1 MMTREVAWRVFA
13 SEYNSSTLEIK
24 GEGEKAPSYVVTP
37 LGAMVNRIFIVGL
50 ITDLQNNGTEQEP
63 YWRALLSDG
72 MSKYYIYA
80 GKYNPEATVVL
91 AKLEPPAYVAV
102 VGKSRT
108 YSPEEGK
115 FFVSIRPEKIVAV
128 EESVKDNWVLDAA
141 RSTLGRIDCMEEAIQ
156 MESPTVD
163 ALVKLGYNHALADGV
178 VRALAHYG
186 QVDLNRYRGMVLEA
200 VEQLLPDRAGELT
213 ILTDTP
219 TSGPEEI
226 EDEEEDDGDKE
237 ELVLK
242 LIDKLDTNK
251 KGAPLA
257 DLTKEAAKAGIGEVE
272 LEEINNS
279 LLDKGLIYEPTIG
292 KMKRI

>member
-1 MMTREVAWRVFA
+1 MKAREVAWRVFA
-13 SEYNSSTLEIK
+13 SEFNSSTLEIK

-72 MSKYYIYA
+72 MSKYYLYA
-80 GKYNPEATVVL
+80 GKYNPEATVML
-91 AKLEPPAYVAV
+91 SKLQPPAYVAV

-115 FFVSIRPEKIVAV
+115 LFVSIRPEKIVRV
-128 EESVKDNWVLDAA
+128 DENMKDNWVLDAA
-141 RSTLGRIDCMEEAIQ
+141 RSTLRRIECMEEAFQ
-156 MESPTVD
+156 METPTAE
-163 ALVKLGYNHALADGV
+163 ALVKLGYGQALAEGV
-178 VRALAHYG
+178 VQALSHYG
-186 QVDLNRYRGMVLEA
+186 EVDVNRYRGMVMEA
-200 VEQLLPDRAGELT
+200 VELLIPDRTGDIPIMMDA
-213 ILTDTP
+213 P
-219 TSGPEEI
+219 TVGPEEME
-226 EDEEEDDGDKE
+226 EDEDDGDKE

-242 LIDKLDTNK
+242 LIDKLDVNK

-257 DLTKEAAKAGIGEVE
+257 ELTKEATKVGIGELE

-292 KMKRI
+292 RMKRI

>member
-1 MMTREVAWRVFA
+1 MITREVAWRVFA

-80 GKYNPEATVVL
+80 GKYNPEATVML
-91 AKLEPPAYVAV
+91 SKLEPPAYVAV

-115 FFVSIRPEKIVAV
+115 FFVSIRPEKIVTV
-128 EESVKDNWVLDAA
+128 DESVKDNWVLDAA
-141 RSTLGRIDCMEEAIQ
+141 RSTLDRIECMEEALQ
-156 MESPTVD
+156 MESPNID
-163 ALVKLGYNHALADGV
+163 ALVNLGYNRALADGV

-213 ILTDTP
+213 ILTDAP
-219 TSGPEEI
+219 SSSPEEI
-226 EDEEEDDGDKE
+226 ELEEDDGDKE

-242 LIDKLDTNK
+242 LIDMLDTNK

-257 DLTKEAAKAGIGEVE
+257 DLIKEAAKAGIGEVE

>member
-1 MMTREVAWRVFA
+1 MITREVAWRVFA
-13 SEYNSSTLEIK
+13 LEYNSSTLEIK
-24 GEGEKAPSYVVTP
+24 GEGEKAPSYVITP

-80 GKYNPEATVVL
+80 GKYNPEATQVL
-91 AKLEPPAYVAV
+91 SKLEPPAYVAV

-141 RSTLGRIDCMEEAIQ
+141 RSTLERIECVEEALQ
-156 MESPTVD
+156 MESPTIE
-163 ALVKLGYNHALADGV
+163 ALVNLGYNHALADGV

-213 ILTDTP
+213 ILTDAP
-219 TSGPEEI
+219 SSGPEEI
-226 EDEEEDDGDKE
+226 EYEEDDGDKE

-257 DLTKEAAKAGIGEVE
+257 DLIKEAAKAGIGEVE

>member
-1 MMTREVAWRVFA
+1 MKTREVAWRVFA
-13 SEYNSSTLEIK
+13 SEYNASTLEIK

-37 LGAMVNRIFIVGL
+37 LGAMVNRVFIVGL
-50 ITDLQNNGTEQEP
+50 LTDLQNLGTEAEP

-72 MSKYYIYA
+72 MNKFYLFA

-91 AKLEPPAYVAV
+91 SKLQPPAYVAV
-102 VGKSRT
+102 VGKTRT

-115 FFVSIRPEKIVAV
+115 IFVSVRPEKIIRVD
-128 EESVKDNWVLDAA
+128 ESIKDNWVLEAA
-141 RSTLGRIDCMEEAIQ
+141 RSTLRRIDCMEEAMQ
-156 MESPTVD
+156 MESPTTEE
-163 ALVKLGYNHALADGV
+163 LTRLGYPQALAEGV
-178 VRALAHYG
+178 VRALPHYKE
-186 QVDLNRYRGMVLEA
+186 VDLNRYRGMVLEGL
-200 VEQLLPDRAGELT
+200 EQLLPERSGELRMP
-213 ILTDTP
+213 TDMP
-219 TSGPEEI
+219 SAGPEEI
-226 EDEEEDDGDKE
+226 DDETDEGDKE
-237 ELVLK
+237 EVVLK

-257 DLTKEAAKAGIGEVE
+257 DLIREAGKAGIGEVE

>member
-1 MMTREVAWRVFA
+1 MKTREVAWRVFA
-13 SEYNSSTLEIK
+13 SEFTSSTLEIK

-72 MSKYYIYA
+72 LSKYYLYA
-80 GKYNPEATVVL
+80 GKYNPEATVML
-91 AKLEPPAYVAV
+91 AKLQPPAYVAV

-115 FFVSIRPEKIVAV
+115 LFVSIRPEKIVTV
-128 EESVKDNWVLDAA
+128 DESVKDNWVLDAA
-141 RSTLGRIDCMEEAIQ
+141 RSTLRRIDCMEEVAQ
-156 MESPTVD
+156 METPTVE
-163 ALVKLGYNHALADGV
+163 ALVKLGYNQALAEGV
-178 VRALAHYG
+178 VKAVSHYG
-186 QVDLNRYRGMVLEA
+186 EVDLNRYRGMVMEA
-200 VEQLLPDRAGELT
+200 VELLIPDLSGEIPLFM
-213 ILTDTP
+213 DAP
-219 TSGPEEI
+219 TAGPEEI
-226 EDEEEDDGDKE
+226 EDEEDEGDKE
-237 ELVLK
+237 ELILK

-251 KGAPLA
+251 KGAPLSE
-257 DLTKEAAKAGIGEVE
+257 LTKEAAKVGIGETE

>member
-1 MMTREVAWRVFA
+1 MITREVAWRVFA
-13 SEYNSSTLEIK
+13 LEYNSSTLEIK
-24 GEGEKAPSYVVTP
+24 GEGEKAPSYVITP

-80 GKYNPEATVVL
+80 GKYNPEATLVL
-91 AKLEPPAYVAV
+91 SKLEPPAYVAV

-141 RSTLGRIDCMEEAIQ
+141 RSTLERIECVEEALQ
-156 MESPTVD
+156 MESPTIE
-163 ALVKLGYNHALADGV
+163 ALVNLGYSHALADGV

-213 ILTDTP
+213 ILTDAP
-219 TSGPEEI
+219 SSGPEEI
-226 EDEEEDDGDKE
+226 EYEEDDGDKE

-257 DLTKEAAKAGIGEVE
+257 DLIKEAAKAGIGEVE

>member
-1 MMTREVAWRVFA
+1 MITREVAWRVFA

-24 GEGEKAPSYVVTP
+24 GEGEKAPSYVITP

-80 GKYNPEATVVL
+80 GKYNPEATVML
-91 AKLEPPAYVAV
+91 SKLEPPAYVAV

-141 RSTLGRIDCMEEAIQ
+141 RSTLDRIECMEEALQ
-156 MESPTVD
+156 MESPTID
-163 ALVKLGYNHALADGV
+163 ALVNLGYNHALADGV

-213 ILTDTP
+213 ILTDAP
-219 TSGPEEI
+219 SSGPEEI
-226 EDEEEDDGDKE
+226 EYEEDDGDKE

-257 DLTKEAAKAGIGEVE
+257 DLIKEAAKAGIGEVE

>member
-1 MMTREVAWRVFA
+1 MKTREVAWRVFA
-13 SEYNSSTLEIK
+13 SEFNSSTLEIK

-72 MSKYYIYA
+72 LSKYYLYA
-80 GKYNPEATVVL
+80 GKYNPEATVML
-91 AKLEPPAYVAV
+91 AKLQPPAYVAV

-115 FFVSIRPEKIVAV
+115 LFVSIRPEKIVTV
-128 EESVKDNWVLDAA
+128 DESVKDNWVLDAA
-141 RSTLGRIDCMEEAIQ
+141 RSTLRRIDCMEEAAQ
-156 MESPTVD
+156 METPTVE
-163 ALVKLGYNHALADGV
+163 ALVKLGYNQALAEGV
-178 VRALAHYG
+178 VKAVSHYG
-186 QVDLNRYRGMVLEA
+186 EVDLNRYRGMVMEA
-200 VEQLLPDRAGELT
+200 VELLIPDRSGEIPLFMDAPTAGL
-213 ILTDTP
+213 
-219 TSGPEEI
+219 EEI
-226 EDEEEDDGDKE
+226 EDEEDEGDKE
-237 ELVLK
+237 ELILK

-251 KGAPLA
+251 KGAPLSE
-257 DLTKEAAKAGIGEVE
+257 LTKEAAKVGIGETE

>member
-1 MMTREVAWRVFA
+1 MKTREVAWRVFA
-13 SEYNSSTLEIK
+13 SEYNASTLEIK

-37 LGAMVNRIFIVGL
+37 LGAMVNRVFIVGL
-50 ITDLQNNGTEQEP
+50 LTDLQNLGTEGEP

-72 MSKYYIYA
+72 MNKFYLFA
-80 GKYNPEATVVL
+80 GKYNPEATLVL
-91 AKLEPPAYVAV
+91 SKLQPPAYVAV
-102 VGKSRT
+102 VGKTRT

-115 FFVSIRPEKIVAV
+115 IFVSVRPEKIIRV
-128 EESVKDNWVLDAA
+128 EESVKDNWVLEAA
-141 RSTLGRIDCMEEAIQ
+141 RSTLKRIDCLEEAMQ
-156 MESPTVD
+156 MDSPTVD
-163 ALVKLGYNHALADGV
+163 ELTKMGYT
-178 VRALAHYG
+178 RALAEGVVHALPHYKE
-186 QVDLNRYRGMVLEA
+186 VELNRYRGMVLEA
-200 VEQLLPDRAGELT
+200 LEQLLPERSGELSIPAD
-213 ILTDTP
+213 IL
-219 TSGPEEI
+219 SAGPEEL
-226 EDEEEDDGDKE
+226 EDEPDEGDKE

-257 DLTKEAAKAGIGEVE
+257 DLIREAGKAGIGEAE

>member
-1 MMTREVAWRVFA
+1 MITREVAWRVFA

-80 GKYNPEATVVL
+80 GKYNPEATVML
-91 AKLEPPAYVAV
+91 SKLEPPAYVAV

-115 FFVSIRPEKIVAV
+115 FFVSIRPEKIVTV
-128 EESVKDNWVLDAA
+128 DESVKDNWVLDAA
-141 RSTLGRIDCMEEAIQ
+141 RSTLQRIECMEEALQ
-156 MESPTVD
+156 MESPTID
-163 ALVKLGYNHALADGV
+163 ALVNLGYNRALADGV

-213 ILTDTP
+213 ILTDAP

-226 EDEEEDDGDKE
+226 EFEEDDGDKE

-257 DLTKEAAKAGIGEVE
+257 DLIREAAKAGIGEVE